1 MAENIISGNGGPKAP
16 KDPTKKRPSFCI
28 MRNKRISA
36 SPQPD
41 GSGVCFIYESDGRLL
56 DSARLVGGLTD
67 EDTISLLKTVESM
80 KKLVNAV
87 GVTVET
93 DDREPVKFVFQ
104 MYGKTNPY
112 VSGTSIE
119 KEVPGDGMEVMIPF
133 SEVDWSSDDNVPG
146 QIRFHFKK
154 GGDFGNVTVRFYL
167 NDGFEAPAEDDDA
180 PVNFDSPQYRAI
192 IEKSLMN
199 KGNNVR
205 IKRAL
210 DKARKGEDV
219 TIGFIG
225 GSITQGA
232 GAVPINTECYAYKTF
247 QGFCDLTGRGYDDNV
262 HFVKGGI
269 GGTPSELGLCRYER
283 DVLRNGAVTPDVVV
297 VEFAVNDEGDE
308 TKGECYDSL
317 VRKIYNGPGAPAVIL
332 IFAVFSN
339 DWNLQ
344 ERLSPV
350 GYAYNLPMVSTLNS
364 VVDQFKLKGEDR
376 VVKKSQFFYDCYHPT
391 NVGHRIMADGIINL
405 LKICDAAPADAAEV
419 SIDSITPPI
428 GGEFEKT
435 KLYDRASNEAYVTV
449 DAGSFADTDT
459 MVQAVEMDLDTTL
472 TKVYV
477 NNWMHKGVNSDTTPC
492 KMDVECSALLIV
504 VKDSADP
511 ADGIATVTVDG
522 EFVMDYDPHL
532 VGWCHSNAVIVFRGG
547 ECKKRHVEVV
557 LKDWS
562 KNFTILG
569 FGVVR

>member
-1 MAENIISGNGGPKAP
+1 MSSEIIFGKGGPVAP
-16 KDPTKKRPSFCI
+16 KDPTKKRPGFCI
-28 MRNKRISA
+28 MRNKRIAA
-36 SPQPD
+36 SPMPD
-41 GSGVCFIYESDGRLL
+41 GTGVCYIFESDGRLL
-56 DSARLVGGLTD
+56 DSARLVGGISD
-67 EDTISLLKTVESM
+67 ESVINLLKTVDSM
-80 KKLVNAV
+80 KKLVHSI
-87 GVTVET
+87 GVTVES
-93 DDREPVKFVFQ
+93 DDGEDVKFVFQ

-119 KEVPGDGMEVMIPF
+119 ALVTGDGMEYLIPF
-133 SEVDWSSDDNVPG
+133 SDVDWSDDDNVPG
-146 QIRFHFKK
+146 QIRFHFNR
-154 GGDFGNVTVRFYL
+154 GGAFANVTVRLYL
-167 NDGFEAPAEDDDA
+167 NDGYTAPAEEDDS
-180 PVNFDSPQYRAI
+180 PVNFDSPEYKAI

-210 DKARKGEDV
+210 EKARRGEDV

-247 QGFCDLTGRGYDDNV
+247 QGFCDIAGRGYEDNV

-283 DVLRNGAVTPDVVV
+283 DILRNGAVTPDVVV

-317 VRKIYNGPGAPAVIL
+317 VRKIYNGPGSPAVIL

-344 ERLSPV
+344 ERLNPV
-350 GYAYNLPMVSTLNS
+350 GYAYNLPMVSTLDS
-364 VVDQFKLKGEDR
+364 VVDQFAYKDGKR

-391 NVGHRIMADGIINL
+391 NIGHRIMADGIINL
-405 LKICDAAPADAAEV
+405 LKIADTSSPDKEEV
-419 SIDSITPPI
+419 DITGIKPPI
-428 GGEFEKT
+428 GGEFENT
-435 KLYDRASNEAYVTV
+435 KLFDRVCSEDFVSVN
-449 DAGSFADTDT
+449 AGSFTDTDEV
-459 MVQAVEMDLDTTL
+459 VQAVEMDLDL
-472 TKVYV
+472 THTKTFV
-477 NNWMHKGVNSDTTPC
+477 NNWMHKGSNPDTTPFSI
-492 KMDVECSALLIV
+492 DVECTALFIV

-511 ADGIATVTVDG
+511 ADGTATVSVDG
-522 EFVMDYDPHL
+522 EKALDYDPHA

-547 ECKKRHVEVV
+547 ELKRRHIEVR
-557 LKDWS
+557 LDDWS

-569 FGVVR
+569 FGIVR